1 MNIQINSLHFD
12 ADKKL
17 EDFIEKKISKVIDK
31 NDMVTGVDVTLRLD
45 NAQDK
50 ENKISE
56 IKIFAK
62 GGDFFSKKQCSSFEE
77 STDLAVEA
85 LRRQLKKHKEKTIG
99 R

>member
-1 MNIQINSLHFD
+1 MNIKINSLHFD

-17 EDFIEKKISKVIDK
+17 EEFIEKKVTKVIEK
-31 NDMVTGVDVTLRLD
+31 NETVTGVDVTLRLD

-50 ENKISE
+50 ENKVAE
-56 IKIFAK
+56 IKVFAK
-62 GGDFFSKKQCSSFEE
+62 GGDFFSKRQCASFEE

-85 LRRQLKKHKEKTIG
+85 LRRQLKKHKEKQIG

>member
-31 NDMVTGVDVTLRLD
+31 NDMVTSVDVTLRLD
-45 NAQDK
+45 NSQDK